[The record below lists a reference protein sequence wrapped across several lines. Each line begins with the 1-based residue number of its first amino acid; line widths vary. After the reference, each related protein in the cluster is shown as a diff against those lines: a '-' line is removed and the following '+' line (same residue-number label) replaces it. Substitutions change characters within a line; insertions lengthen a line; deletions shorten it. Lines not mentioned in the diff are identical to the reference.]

1 MKQKDKKSSLFECF
15 MGLLTA
21 NIKGNIV
28 DQLYITLKTELENPK
43 SKNKRQMNH
52 GLLIH
57 TVSSGKQSLAD

>member
-1 MKQKDKKSSLFECF
+1 

-21 NIKGNIV
+21 NIKGNII
-28 DQLYITLKTELENPK
+28 DQLYITLKTELENLK

-52 GLLIH
+52 NLLIH